1 MNLCNASKDVTLSQ
15 MVAMEALEMMTR
27 VTMEVAN
34 PQLNQDKVDGMVDKL
49 DTMAWSW
56 YDLDFVRLVLDV
68 HH

>member
-1 MNLCNASKDVTLSQ
+1 

-68 HH
+68 YY